1 MEALKDTYRHQ
12 GLRKRMIEEL
22 RAKNIADEITLAVMG
37 RVPRHLFFPD
47 QAFLEKAYEDIA
59 FKIGAGQTISHPSTV
74 AIQTS
79 LLKLQKG
86 DRVLEIGT
94 GSGYQTAV
102 LLEAGVKVFSIE
114 RQHELFLRTRQLLH
128 ESLKY
133 SVQLKFGDGYLGWP
147 AYGPFDKIIITAGA
161 PYVPQELVNQLKPG
175 GRMVIPVGEGKVQQM
190 HTLDKSADGIIES
203 KVHGNFSFV
212 PLLEDRN

>member
-22 RAKNIADEITLAVMG
+22 RVKKIADEATLAVME

-59 FKIGAGQTISHPSTV
+59 FKIGSGQTISHPSTV

-94 GSGYQTAV
+94 GSGYQAAV

-128 ESLKY
+128 ETLKY

-190 HTLDKSADGIIES
+190 HTLDKSADGTIES
-203 KVHGNFSFV
+203 KVHGTFSFV